1 MLRHI
6 FCYIDF
12 NLSILGNVNKL
23 ATLRLPNLFINEL
36 INYCEFDS
44 LVGWLID
51 SLIYINDFINSFIN

>member
-36 INYCEFDS
+36 INYCE